1 VQQLHR
7 PVHEAGLFLT
17 LLVSGLWFGS
27 MIAVRLLRRHTARHL
42 LVRANL
48 LGQVMAVL
56 FLGMALMD
64 WLSLASVAGL
74 MFVYALGVGVAAPT
88 ALAEAVNV
96 NPAVIGTA
104 SGIYGF
110 SQMAVGA
117 LCSALVG
124 LGSNPALSAALV
136 LVAAGLVSQLTFWL
150 AAGPRQQSD
159 R

>member
-1 VQQLHR
+1 
-7 PVHEAGLFLT
+7 
-17 LLVSGLWFGS
+17 

-48 LGQVMAVL
+48 IGLFMAVL

-64 WLSLASVAGL
+64 WLSLAGVAGL

-150 AAGPRQQSD
+150 AAGGRQRSD
-159 R
+159 A

>member
-1 VQQLHR
+1 
-7 PVHEAGLFLT
+7 VHEAGLFLT

-27 MIAVRLLRRHTARHL
+27 MIAVRLLRRHTARQL

-48 LGQVMAVL
+48 IGLVMAVL

-64 WLSLASVAGL
+64 WLSLAGVAGL
-74 MFVYALGVGVAAPT
+74 MFIYALGVGVAAPT

-150 AAGPRQQSD
+150 AAGPRQRSD
-159 R
+159 T